1 VGIGNLYRKTLKEF
15 FIDSVEKLL
24 FLREVINGSG
34 SFFDRPLESS
44 QATQKMSAA
53 KGF

>member
-1 VGIGNLYRKTLKEF
+1 VGICNLYRKTLKEF
-15 FIDSVEKLL
+15 FIDGVEKLL
-24 FLREVINGSG
+24 FLKEVINGSG
-34 SFFDRPLESS
+34 SFFDRPLESI